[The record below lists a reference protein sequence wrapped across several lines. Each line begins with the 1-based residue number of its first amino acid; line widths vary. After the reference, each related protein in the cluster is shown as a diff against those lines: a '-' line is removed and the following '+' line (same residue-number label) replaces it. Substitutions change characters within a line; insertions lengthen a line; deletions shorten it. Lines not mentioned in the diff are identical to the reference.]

1 GLREALAGLRIVY
14 TPLHGTGLL
23 PVQNA
28 LSRLGAVQVRVVPE
42 QAEPDGDFPTAPSPN
57 PEAREAFALALSLAQ
72 AADAD
77 LIIGTD
83 PDADRMGVMV
93 RKRRDGSEGD
103 PGDGDSYV
111 LLNGNQI
118 GALLLHYILTRKK
131 RA

>member
-1 GLREALAGLRIVY
+1 
-14 TPLHGTGLL
+14 
-23 PVQNA
+23 
-28 LSRLGAVQVRVVPE
+28 
-42 QAEPDGDFPTAPSPN
+42 
-57 PEAREAFALALSLAQ
+57 FALALSLAQ

-131 RA
+131 RAGTLPADGAIIKSIVTGDLGARIAARFGVAVIETLTGFKYIGEKMEEFART